1 VSFQIASAFVDV
13 DADTTGAIRG
23 VNQFIAKL
31 TLLGPT
37 AMAAGS
43 GVAIA
48 AGGMV
53 TAFASAG
60 AGLAVFAQAV
70 KPQLA
75 EVTNAADLYT
85 KAQDAAAEG
94 GEKAA
99 AAQKAYND
107 ALAKMPPATR
117 DTARAFIGLRGDF
130 DKWSDSLASTT
141 MPIFTQGIGILRKI
155 LPSLTPLVK
164 ATATAL
170 GGFMDEIEAA
180 VNGGAVDR
188 FAKKLAETA
197 GGNLTNLLEG
207 AKNIAKGVGGIIMA
221 FLPLSGQMSGGF
233 AEMTARFAEWGQGL
247 GQSQGFQQFVQY
259 AQENGPRLLQIVGDL
274 AKAVGN
280 IVMALAPFTGAT
292 LLLAQGFAQ
301 IIANVPTPVLSA
313 LAGIIT
319 TLVIAMKLWSAAQ
332 AIVALRNA
340 IWTTSQWSLNAAL
353 FANPMTWVVIGI
365 VALIAAIVLI
375 ATKTDWFSKAWT
387 TAWNWIKDSTA
398 MVWDFI
404 RNNIFQPVAGFFT
417 ETIPGWFN
425 TAKDGIASA
434 WNSVKTKTSQIWNG
448 IKDFIGKA
456 IDFIVKIF
464 LNFTGPGLIIKHWDK
479 IKSATSA
486 AWAWVENKIS
496 DLLNGAKQIISSV
509 TGAISS
515 RISSIWGT
523 IRNATSTA
531 WNWIKGKIS
540 DGINAAKTAVFNAV
554 GRISST
560 VSGIKGKVMGALS
573 GAASWLKE
581 SGRRIIQGLI
591 DGIKNMAGNVKDA
604 IGGVLKDAR
613 NLLPFSPAKEG
624 PFSGKGWTLHSGQ
637 SMMTG
642 LAEGIDERGYRVKR
656 SMEGALAP
664 AQATTALSGPV
675 RATPR
680 TGTHIEN
687 LTVKVEGSF
696 DMASPAQRRRVAN
709 LLAEEISDALRRRER
724 ERA

>member
-1 VSFQIASAFVDV
+1 MSFQIASAFVDV

-23 VNQFIAKL
+23 VNQFITKL

-43 GVAIA
+43 GVAVA
-48 AGGMV
+48 VGGMA

-60 AGLAVFAQAV
+60 AGLAAFTQAV
-70 KPQLA
+70 KPQFEDVGEA
-75 EVTNAADLYT
+75 VKLYD
-85 KAQDAAAEG
+85 KAQQAAAEG

-99 AAQKAYND
+99 AAQKAYHD

-117 DTARAFIGLRGDF
+117 DTAKAFIGLRGDF

-170 GGFMDEIEAA
+170 GGFMDKIEAA

-197 GGNLTNLLEG
+197 GGNLTNLLES

-233 AEMTARFAEWGQGL
+233 ADMTARFAEWGQGL
-247 GQSQGFQQFVQY
+247 GQSQGFQKFVQY
-259 AQENGPRLLQIVGDL
+259 AQENGPRLLGIVADL

-292 LLLAQGFAQ
+292 LLLAQGFAM
-301 IIANVPTPVLSA
+301 IIANIPTPVLSA

-319 TLVIAMKLWSAAQ
+319 TLVVAFKLYSMYQAAVTLAQ
-332 AIVALRNA
+332 TIWTSA
-340 IWTTSQWSLNAAL
+340 IWASTTAL
-353 FANPMTWVVIGI
+353 LANPMTWVVIAI
-365 VALIAAIVLI
+365 VALVAAIVLI

-387 TAWNWIKDSTA
+387 AAWNWIKDSTA
-398 MVWDFI
+398 TVWAFI
-404 RNNIFQPVAGFFT
+404 RDNIFQPVAGFFT
-417 ETIPGWFN
+417 DTIPGWFN

-434 WNSVKTKTSQIWNG
+434 WNAVKTKTSEIWNG
-448 IKDFIGKA
+448 IKEFIGQA

-464 LNFTGPGLIIKHWDK
+464 LNFTGPGLIIKHWDT
-479 IKSATSA
+479 IKNATST
-486 AWAWVENKIS
+486 AWNWVKTTVSNLINGVKTVIS
-496 DLLNGAKQIISSV
+496 NV

-523 IRNATSTA
+523 IKGATSAA
-531 WNWIKGKIS
+531 WDWIKSKITG
-540 DGINAAKTAVFNAV
+540 GINAARDAVSTAVDK
-554 GRISST
+554 ISST
-560 VSGIKGKVMGALS
+560 ISGIKGKVMNALS
-573 GAASWLKE
+573 GAARWLYD
-581 SGRRIIQGLI
+581 SGKKIIQGLI
-591 DGIKNMAGNVKDA
+591 DGIKNMAGGVKDA
-604 IGGVLKDAR
+604 VKGVLSGAR

-624 PFSGKGWTLHSGQ
+624 PFSGKGWTLYSGQ
-637 SMMTG
+637 SIMTG
-642 LAEGIDERGYRVKR
+642 LAEGIDQKR
-656 SMEGALAP
+656 SAVRRSVEGALAP
-664 AQATTALSGPV
+664 AQAAVGLSAPLGATS
-675 RATPR
+675 RA
-680 TGTHIEN
+680 GAHIEN
-687 LTVKVEGSF
+687 LTVKIAGTF
-696 DMASPAQRRRVAN
+696 DFTNPAERRRVAN
-709 LLAEEISDALRRRER
+709 LLAVEVSEALRRHDRER
-724 ERA
+724 T